1 MREFLKIFLADIVDK
16 VTASTFSSHY
26 KSNLALLGP
35 ESELVFK
42 PLRKTWQLL
51 YQEFQL
57 SRFLTLSCHLRSVAQ
72 ILNLRTLGE
81 KKTLKIYDEV

>member
-42 PLRKTWQLL
+42 PLRKT
-51 YQEFQL
+51 
-57 SRFLTLSCHLRSVAQ
+57 
-72 ILNLRTLGE
+72 
-81 KKTLKIYDEV
+81 